1 MGARDAGSPPPH
13 TRVRSNTTMQIA
25 WPPAQEAPPLAL
37 RVCTS
42 RAEPDAVTSA
52 LGELGAEIRRWDPIP
67 AALHVTK
74 AGDPRSLPGFS
85 EGHWTVQDPG
95 AQVSAHDVEPRRPA
109 YYSICA
115 PNTLI

>member
-1 MGARDAGSPPPH
+1 MI
-13 TRVRSNTTMQIA
+13 TMSSA
-25 WPPAQEAPPLAL
+25 WPPTQEAPPLAL

-42 RAEPDAVTSA
+42 RADPDAVTSA

-95 AQVSAHDVEPRRPA
+95 AQVSAHDAEPRRPA
-109 YYSICA
+109 YYAICA
-115 PNTLI
+115 PNTRT